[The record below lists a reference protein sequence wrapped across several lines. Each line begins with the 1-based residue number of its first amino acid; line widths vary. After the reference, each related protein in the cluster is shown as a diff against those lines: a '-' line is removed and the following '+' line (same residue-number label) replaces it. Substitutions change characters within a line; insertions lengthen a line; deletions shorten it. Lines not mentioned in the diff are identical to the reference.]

1 MRNDIAMNAPSTTIA
16 HLVTPYLFQ
25 TGSWIHSQLTH
36 NRDFRPI
43 VVTQRLENAT
53 AFSFDPV
60 FDLAPHA
67 RGAAR
72 PWFLFSKF
80 VLGRLPAG
88 PYREIFAREEVRL
101 VHAHLGWEGA
111 RTAHLAR
118 SPRLPFVVSFY
129 GQDAGP
135 IPRKV
140 YWRSLYKRL
149 FAVADRVLA
158 EGPHMGRVLAEIG
171 APADRVRVVH
181 LGIPLQ
187 EFPFSERRDSGDD
200 PVVGLI
206 AASFREK
213 KGIIYSLE
221 AVARLARKH
230 PRLRLRIIGDG
241 PLHTAI
247 LARTQAPDLA
257 GRVALLGYQ
266 PYPVYKQELARAH
279 FLMAPSVTAVDGD
292 TEGGAPVCLMEAQA
306 SGLPVVATTHCDI
319 PEVTRPG
326 RSALLA
332 PERDPAALA
341 ACLDELLSHPERWP
355 EMGRAGRA
363 HIEAEF
369 DIDRQVSQMNEVYRE
384 LL

>member
-1 MRNDIAMNAPSTTIA
+1 MNQPAITIA

-25 TGSWIHSQLTH
+25 TGSWIHNQLTH
-36 NRDFRPI
+36 NHEYRPI
-43 VVTQRLENAT
+43 VVTQRTEHAA
-53 AFSFDPV
+53 AFPFDPV
-60 FDLAPHA
+60 FDLAPRA

-72 PWFLFSKF
+72 PGFLFSKF
-80 VLGRLPAG
+80 VLGRFPAE
-88 PYREIFAREEVRL
+88 PYCEIFAREGVRL

-118 SPRLPFVVSFY
+118 NPRLPFVVSFY
-129 GQDAGP
+129 GRDAGLL
-135 IPRKV
+135 PRKV
-140 YWRSLYKRL
+140 YWRTLYKRL
-149 FAVADRVLA
+149 FAIADRVLA

-187 EFPFSERRDSGDD
+187 EFPFAERRDPGDD

-206 AASFREK
+206 ASSFREK
-213 KGIIYSLE
+213 KGIMYALE
-221 AVARLARKH
+221 AVARLTPKH

-241 PLHTAI
+241 PLHAEI

-279 FLMAPSVTAVDGD
+279 FFMAPSVTAGDGD
-292 TEGGAPVCLMEAQA
+292 TEGGAPVCLLEAQA
-306 SGLPVVATTHCDI
+306 SGLPVVASTHCDI

-332 PERDPAALA
+332 PERDTAALA
-341 ACLDELLSHPERWP
+341 GCLDELLSQPERWP

-363 HIEAEF
+363 HVETEF
-369 DIDRQVSQMNEVYRE
+369 DIDRQVTRMNQVYRE
-384 LL
+384 IL